1 MRSRPQSR
9 PGPASPQ
16 RAVNRLVGARVLVVD
31 DDLRSAD
38 AVASVL
44 RDRGARVS
52 VATDAYE
59 ALTRLTGEPFDAVVL
74 EVALPGGSGLD
85 LLEALEPRVPAVLV
99 TAFAARPV
107 ARRARDAGA
116 RAVLR
121 KPVDETEL
129 VTAVRSAL
137 ASHQH

>member
-1 MRSRPQSR
+1 
-9 PGPASPQ
+9 
-16 RAVNRLVGARVLVVD
+16 VGSRVLVVD

-38 AVASVL
+38 AVVAVL

-59 ALTRLTGEPFDAVVL
+59 ALTRLTDEPFDAVVL

-85 LLEALEPRVPAVLV
+85 LLEALEARVPAVLV
-99 TAFAARPV
+99 TALAARPV
-107 ARRARDAGA
+107 ARRARAAGA
-116 RAVLR
+116 QAVLR

-129 VTAVRSAL
+129 VDAVRSAL
-137 ASHQH
+137 ASHRH